1 MCDACERTTR
11 NQPLDRRSLIRRTL
25 VGGAAL
31 AATWWLTDSAVAS
44 AAPPDGGDGP
54 AGSTGHPP
62 LASPVPTAVDI
73 PGVNGAIAAPAI
85 IARAAWGADESI
97 RMNERQYAPIRK
109 LIVHHTASANRPA
122 SPAAVVRETYR
133 YHVQGRGFSDV
144 GYNFMI
150 DHRGAIYEGRFA
162 RRYGADE
169 PITGEDHNGWGV
181 VGAHAITMN
190 HGSCGVCLI
199 GDFTLAAP
207 TDAAIASLT
216 SVLAW
221 KAGRHR
227 IDALEDDVYENL
239 YKSFFRFDNISGHRD
254 VGATLCP
261 GGRLASRLPAVRQA
275 VAARVGS
282 SPAMVVN
289 IPAVVRS
296 EHGAGQGPLDTP
308 ATTTTI
314 PPATGEGSATG
325 TTLLGYRA
333 ITSGGA
339 LLGTKGVS
347 GYGRPKAAVAAMA
360 SPGTGDGYAVVTT
373 GGLVGGFGTV
383 SVAGQTSG
391 SAAVVD
397 VAVTGDGTRAWVL
410 RADGSVSPVGGA
422 KALGSPKKTG
432 VAGVAIEC
440 RAAGDGYWVLTA
452 DGRVRG
458 YGAAKTLG
466 GASGSGTPVDL
477 AITGSGSGALVLYD
491 SGVVVALGKA
501 AHGGDLSTR
510 TAKWTKPAVAI
521 TAVPSGGYVI
531 SARDGG
537 LFAFGGAPFRG
548 SFAGSGATVTG
559 LVAAFR

>member
-1 MCDACERTTR
+1 M
-11 NQPLDRRSLIRRTL
+11 
-25 VGGAAL
+25 
-31 AATWWLTDSAVAS
+31 
-44 AAPPDGGDGP
+44 
-54 AGSTGHPP
+54 
-62 LASPVPTAVDI
+62 
-73 PGVNGAIAAPAI
+73 NGAVAAPAI

-109 LIVHHTASANRPA
+109 LIVHHTASANRPT

-169 PITGEDHNGWGV
+169 PITGEDQNGWGV

-216 SVLAW
+216 TLLAW

-239 YKSFFRFDNISGHRD
+239 YKSFFRFKNISGHRD

-275 VAARVGS
+275 VAARVGT

-296 EHGAGQGPLDTP
+296 ERGAGQGPLDTS
-308 ATTTTI
+308 ATTTTTI

-391 SAAVVD
+391 SATVVD
-397 VAVTGDGTRAWVL
+397 IAVTGDGTRAWVL
-410 RADGSVSPVGGA
+410 RADGSVAPVGGA
-422 KALGSPKKTG
+422 KGFGTPQKTG

-440 RAAGDGYWVLTA
+440 RVTGDGYWVLTA

-466 GASGSGTPVDL
+466 GGERVRDARRPGHHRFGQRRAGPLRQRARRRPGQGHAWRRPVD
-477 AITGSGSGALVLYD
+477 AYGEVDQAG
-491 SGVVVALGKA
+491 
-501 AHGGDLSTR
+501 GGDHRRAVGWLR
-510 TAKWTKPAVAI
+510 HQRPRRWTVRLRRR
-521 TAVPSGGYVI
+521 AVPRLV
-531 SARDGG
+531 RR
-537 LFAFGGAPFRG
+537 LRCHRRRPRG
-548 SFAGSGATVTG
+548 RVPLTD
-559 LVAAFR
+559 